1 MAIVCRVC
9 GQSGLLISELLY
21 EPRSGEAEWVEL
33 YNSGASP
40 VELSRYS
47 IVRWT
52 GSEMGASYA
61 LPPHTVAPYGYVV
74 LTRDAASVVNSYA
87 VADAGAIVECNLPP
101 YPNTGGS
108 VILCNASGAVV
119 DRLDYLPS
127 MHSQLLHDK
136 TGVSLER
143 RWYDHP
149 TNEVGNWFSA
159 SSTHG
164 YATPGSRNSQSMEL
178 LAEERSFDFSTAVLS
193 PDGDG
198 VDDELAISYELAA
211 DRPLSGRAE
220 VYDLRGR
227 MVRRLLGGDVLGSH
241 GAVVWNGRDEQGRL
255 LPPGQYVVV
264 IMLYNEAGQQQ
275 IIKRSVGYLLP

>member
-1 MAIVCRVC
+1 MRCVILWLVGIMAIVCRVC

-119 DRLDYLPS
+119 DRLDY
-127 MHSQLLHDK
+127 
-136 TGVSLER
+136 
-143 RWYDHP
+143 P